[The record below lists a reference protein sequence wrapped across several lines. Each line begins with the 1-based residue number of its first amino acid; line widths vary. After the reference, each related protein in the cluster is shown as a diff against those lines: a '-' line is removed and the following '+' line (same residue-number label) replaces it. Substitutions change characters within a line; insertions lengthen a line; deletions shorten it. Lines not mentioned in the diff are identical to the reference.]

1 MTKNKARDEVFKTV
15 LILSIFTAGL
25 QLLSF
30 HTSFS
35 PRKIRIECD
44 IWEKKKSSFQKRS
57 KRQRRRRKKKKDV
70 GLMLKKRCSLS
81 VFPYRHT
88 LQPVSFREQTSLF
101 LALLVHEWAITYYLN
116 VSLQCEIVST
126 DKLNCWENS
135 CWKWK
140 ILLAFHTYCLTEVPV
155 S

>member
-35 PRKIRIECD
+35 SKENKNWVWYLGKKNHIFKKEVKD
-44 IWEKKKSSFQKRS
+44 KEEEEEKKKN
-57 KRQRRRRKKKKDV
+57 V

-81 VFPYRHT
+81 VFPCRHT

-101 LALLVHEWAITYYLN
+101 LALLVHEWAIAYYLN

-140 ILLAFHTYCLTEVPV
+140 ILLAFHTYCLMEVPV

>member
-44 IWEKKKSSFQKRS
+44 IWEKKNHLFKKEV
-57 KRQRRRRKKKKDV
+57 KDKEEEEKKKRTW
-70 GLMLKKRCSLS
+70 G
-81 VFPYRHT
+81 
-88 LQPVSFREQTSLF
+88 
-101 LALLVHEWAITYYLN
+101 
-116 VSLQCEIVST
+116 
-126 DKLNCWENS
+126 
-135 CWKWK
+135 
-140 ILLAFHTYCLTEVPV
+140 
-155 S
+155 

>member
-101 LALLVHEWAITYYLN
+101 LALLVHE
-116 VSLQCEIVST
+116 
-126 DKLNCWENS
+126 
-135 CWKWK
+135 
-140 ILLAFHTYCLTEVPV
+140 
-155 S
+155 